1 MTEKVIDCTWVWP
14 KVESLD
20 SAHDLLYRAIL
31 QEVPLDIH
39 HKLSSRRKCEQ
50 ALLSAILH
58 PDCPDFSGFDLLAKK
73 SLFHE
78 IGRLRASWRYGIRE
92 EVIRQ
97 MVSETGFD
105 PRTLKPVALLY
116 GDRDR
121 SLGQAMDRLFFALA
135 LARKVLQE

>member
-1 MTEKVIDCTWVWP
+1 VWP

-58 PDCPDFSGFDLLAKK
+58 PDCPDFSGFDLVARK
-73 SLFHE
+73 SLFRE
-78 IGRLRASWRYGIRE
+78 IGRLRAGWRRGIRE